1 MATFRQIVYTVL
13 DEIKSVNGDS
23 YITEEHVMFLANQYR
38 LFLLQQRINKEGASS
53 LSSSMQQTI
62 CLDLEKIET
71 IPGFSCIG
79 DIYLKSVQK
88 IPTIVDG
95 TSPSVFPY
103 DYFKTNIQYISKD
116 RMKYVGFNK
125 YLQNIIYCTIFDNY
139 LYFKSSNPQFL
150 YLEQV
155 KMQGIFEDAEAAASL
170 SCDGENSS
178 CVDALDKE
186 FPLSGD
192 LVPQMI
198 ELLTRELY
206 TALNRPSDEAN
217 NANDDIADIVAYV
230 RRNMKS
236 DLAKQITS

>member
-1 MATFRQIVYTVL
+1 MATFRHIVYTVL

-23 YITEEHVMFLANQYR
+23 YITEEHVIFLANQYR
-38 LFLLQQRINKEGASS
+38 LFLLQQKINKEGAAS
-53 LSSSMQQTI
+53 LSSSMQQVI
-62 CLDLEKIET
+62 CLDLEKIDA
-71 IPGFSCIG
+71 IPNLPCEGG
-79 DIYLKSVQK
+79 RYLRSVQK

-116 RMKYVGFNK
+116 RMKYIGFNK

-170 SCDGENSS
+170 SCDKENSS
-178 CVDALDKE
+178 CIDILDTE

-217 NANDDIADIVAYV
+217 NSNDDIADLVAYI

>member
-1 MATFRQIVYTVL
+1 MATFRHIVYTVL

-23 YITEEHVMFLANQYR
+23 YITEEHVIFLANQYR
-38 LFLLQQRINKEGASS
+38 LFLLQQKINKEGAVS
-53 LSSSMQQTI
+53 LSSSLQQVI
-62 CLDLEKIET
+62 CLDLEKIDA
-71 IPGFSCIG
+71 IPNLPCEGG
-79 DIYLKSVQK
+79 QYLRSVQK
-88 IPTIVDG
+88 IPTIVKG
-95 TSPSVFPY
+95 TSPNVFPY
-103 DYFKTNIQYISKD
+103 DYFNTNIQYITKD
-116 RMKYVGFNK
+116 RMRYVGHNK
-125 YLQNIIYCTIFDNY
+125 YLQNIIYCCLFDDY

-170 SCDGENSS
+170 SCDGENDS
-178 CVDALDKE
+178 CIDILDKE

-217 NANDDIADIVAYV
+217 NANDDIADLVAYI

>member
-1 MATFRQIVYTVL
+1 MATFRHIVYTVL

-23 YITEEHVMFLANQYR
+23 YITEEHVIFLANQYR
-38 LFLLQQRINKEGASS
+38 LFLLQQKINKEGAAS
-53 LSSSMQQTI
+53 LSSSMQQVI
-62 CLDLEKIET
+62 CLDLEKIDA
-71 IPGFSCIG
+71 IPNLPCEGG
-79 DIYLKSVQK
+79 QYLRSVQK
-88 IPTIVDG
+88 IPTIVKG
-95 TSPSVFPY
+95 TSPSVFSY

-116 RMKYVGFNK
+116 RMKYIGFNK
-125 YLQNIIYCTIFDNY
+125 YLQNIIYCTIFNDY

-170 SCDGENSS
+170 SCDRENSS
-178 CVDALDKE
+178 CIDVLDTE

-217 NANDDIADIVAYV
+217 NSNDDIADLVAYI

>member
-1 MATFRQIVYTVL
+1 MATFRHIVYTVL

-23 YITEEHVMFLANQYR
+23 YITEEHVIFLANQYR
-38 LFLLQQRINKEGASS
+38 LFLLQQKINKEGAAS
-53 LSSSMQQTI
+53 LSSSMQQVI
-62 CLDLEKIET
+62 CLDLEKIDA
-71 IPGFSCIG
+71 IPNLPCEGG
-79 DIYLKSVQK
+79 QYLRSVQK
-88 IPTIVDG
+88 IPTIVGG

-103 DYFKTNIQYISKD
+103 DYFKTNIQYVSKN

-170 SCDGENSS
+170 SCDGENGS

-217 NANDDIADIVAYV
+217 NANDDIADLVAYV

>member
-23 YITEEHVMFLANQYR
+23 YITEEHVIFLANQYR

-79 DIYLKSVQK
+79 DTYLKSVQK
-88 IPTIVDG
+88 IPTAVKG
-95 TSPSVFPY
+95 TIPVVFPY
-103 DYFKTNIQYISKD
+103 DYFNTKIQYITKD
-116 RMKYVGFNK
+116 RMKYVGYNK
-125 YLQNIIYCTIFDNY
+125 YLKNIIYCCKMDDY
-139 LYFKSSNPQFL
+139 LYLKSSNPQFI
-150 YLEQV
+150 YMEKV
-155 KMQGIFEDAEAAASL
+155 KMRGIFEDVEAAFSL
-170 SCDGENSS
+170 ACDEDTEE
-178 CVDALDKE
+178 CVDILDKE

-192 LVPQMI
+192 MIPQMV
-198 ELLTRELY
+198 ELLVKELY
-206 TALNRPSDEAN
+206 NALNRPADETN
-217 NANDDIADIVAYV
+217 NANDDIADLVAYV

-236 DLAKQITS
+236 DLAKQITT

>member
-23 YITEEHVMFLANQYR
+23 YITEEHIIFLANQYR
-38 LFLLQQRINKEGASS
+38 LFLLQQKINKEGAAS
-53 LSSSMQQTI
+53 LSSAMQQVI
-62 CLDLEKIET
+62 CLDLEEIDA
-71 IPGFSCIG
+71 IPNLPCEGG
-79 DIYLKSVQK
+79 QYLRSVQK
-88 IPTIVDG
+88 VPTIVKG
-95 TSPSVFPY
+95 TSTSVFPY

-125 YLQNIIYCTIFDNY
+125 YLQNIIYCTLFDDY
-139 LYFKSSNPQFL
+139 LYFKSNNPQFL

-170 SCDGENSS
+170 SCDKEN
-178 CVDALDKE
+178 CIDILDKE

-192 LVPQMI
+192 LIPQML

-217 NANDDIADIVAYV
+217 NANDDIADIVNYV

>member
-38 LFLLQQRINKEGASS
+38 LFLLQQKINKEGASS
-53 LSSSMQQTI
+53 LSSAMQQVL
-62 CLDLEKIET
+62 CLDLEEIDA
-71 IPGFSCIG
+71 IPNLPCEGG
-79 DIYLKSVQK
+79 QYLRSVQK
-88 IPTIVDG
+88 IPTIVKG

-125 YLQNIIYCTIFDNY
+125 YLQNIIYCTLFNDY
-139 LYFKSSNPQFL
+139 LYFKSNNPQFL

-170 SCDGENSS
+170 SCNGENDS

-198 ELLTRELY
+198 ELLVRELY
-206 TALNRPSDEAN
+206 SALNRPSDEAN
-217 NANDDIADIVAYV
+217 NANDDIADLVAYV

>member
-23 YITEEHVMFLANQYR
+23 YITEEHIIFLANQYR
-38 LFLLQQRINKEGASS
+38 LFLLQQKINKEGAAS
-53 LSSSMQQTI
+53 LSSAMQQVI
-62 CLDLEKIET
+62 CLDLEEIDA
-71 IPGFSCIG
+71 IPNLPCEGG
-79 DIYLKSVQK
+79 QYLRSVQK
-88 IPTIVDG
+88 VPTIVKG
-95 TSPSVFPY
+95 TSTSVFPY
-103 DYFKTNIQYISKD
+103 NYFKTNIQYISKD

-125 YLQNIIYCTIFDNY
+125 YLQNIIYCTLFDDY
-139 LYFKSSNPQFL
+139 LYFKSNNPQFL

-170 SCDGENSS
+170 SCDKEKD
-178 CVDALDKE
+178 CIDILDKE

-192 LVPQMI
+192 LIPQML

-217 NANDDIADIVAYV
+217 NANDDIADIVNYV

>member
-23 YITEEHVMFLANQYR
+23 YITEEHVIFLANQYR

-71 IPGFSCIG
+71 IPDFPCIG
-79 DIYLKSVQK
+79 DTYLKSVQK
-88 IPTIVDG
+88 IPTAVKG
-95 TSPSVFPY
+95 TIPVVFPY
-103 DYFKTNIQYISKD
+103 DYFNTKIQYITKD
-116 RMKYVGFNK
+116 RMKYVGYNK
-125 YLQNIIYCTIFDNY
+125 YLKNIIYCCKMDDY
-139 LYFKSSNPQFL
+139 LYLKSSNPQFL
-150 YLEQV
+150 YMEKV

-170 SCDGENSS
+170 ACDEDTEE
-178 CVDALDKE
+178 CVDTLDKE

-192 LVPQMI
+192 MIPQMV
-198 ELLTRELY
+198 ELLVKELY
-206 TALNRPSDEAN
+206 NALNRPADEAN
-217 NANDDIADIVAYV
+217 NANDDIADLVAYV

-236 DLAKQITS
+236 DLAKQITT

>member
-38 LFLLQQRINKEGASS
+38 LFLLQQKINKEGAAS
-53 LSSSMQQTI
+53 LSSSMQQVI
-62 CLDLEKIET
+62 CLDLEKIDA
-71 IPGFSCIG
+71 IPNLPCEGG
-79 DIYLKSVQK
+79 QYLRSVQK
-88 IPTIVDG
+88 VPTIVKG
-95 TSPSVFPY
+95 TSTSVFPY

-125 YLQNIIYCTIFDNY
+125 YLQNIIYCTLFDDY
-139 LYFKSSNPQFL
+139 LYFKSNNPQFL

-170 SCDGENSS
+170 SCDKEKDN
-178 CVDALDKE
+178 CIDILDKE

-192 LVPQMI
+192 LIPQML
-198 ELLTRELY
+198 ELLTMELY

-217 NANDDIADIVAYV
+217 NANDDIADIVNYV

>member
-1 MATFRQIVYTVL
+1 MATFRHIVYTVL

-23 YITEEHVMFLANQYR
+23 YITEEHVIFLANQYR
-38 LFLLQQRINKEGASS
+38 LFLLQQKINKEGAAS
-53 LSSSMQQTI
+53 LSSSMQQVI
-62 CLDLEKIET
+62 CLDLEKIDA
-71 IPGFSCIG
+71 IPNLPCEGG
-79 DIYLKSVQK
+79 QYLRSVQK
-88 IPTIVDG
+88 IPTIVGG

-116 RMKYVGFNK
+116 RMRYIGFNK

-170 SCDGENSS
+170 SCDRENSS
-178 CVDALDKE
+178 CIDVLDTE

-206 TALNRPSDEAN
+206 AALNRPSDEAN
-217 NANDDIADIVAYV
+217 NSNDDIADLVAYI

>member
-23 YITEEHVMFLANQYR
+23 YITEEHIIFLANQYR
-38 LFLLQQRINKEGASS
+38 LFLLQQKINKEGAAS
-53 LSSSMQQTI
+53 LSSAMQQVI
-62 CLDLEKIET
+62 CLDLEEIDA
-71 IPGFSCIG
+71 IPNLPCEGG
-79 DIYLKSVQK
+79 QYLRSVQK
-88 IPTIVDG
+88 VPTIVKG
-95 TSPSVFPY
+95 TSTSVFPY

-125 YLQNIIYCTIFDNY
+125 YLQNIIYCTLFDDY
-139 LYFKSSNPQFL
+139 LYFKSNNPQFL

-170 SCDGENSS
+170 SCDKEKD
-178 CVDALDKE
+178 CIDILDKE

-192 LVPQMI
+192 LIPQML

-217 NANDDIADIVAYV
+217 NANDDIADIVNYV

-236 DLAKQITS
+236 DLAKQFTS

>member
-1 MATFRQIVYTVL
+1 MATFRHIVYTVL

-23 YITEEHVMFLANQYR
+23 YITEEHVIFLANQYR
-38 LFLLQQRINKEGASS
+38 LFLLQQKINKEGASS
-53 LSSSMQQTI
+53 LSSSMQQVI
-62 CLDLEKIET
+62 CLNLREIDA
-71 IPGFSCIG
+71 IPNLPCEGG
-79 DIYLKSVQK
+79 QYLKSVQK
-88 IPTIVDG
+88 IPNIVKG
-95 TSPSVFPY
+95 TFPSVFPY

-125 YLQNIIYCTIFDNY
+125 YLQNIIYCTIFDDY
-139 LYFKSSNPQFL
+139 LYLKSSNPQFL

-155 KMQGIFEDAEAAASL
+155 KMQGIFEDVEAAASL
-170 SCDGENSS
+170 SCDEDKEN
-178 CVDALDKE
+178 CTDILDRE

-192 LVPQMI
+192 LVPQML
-198 ELLTRELY
+198 ELLTKELY
-206 TALNRPSDEAN
+206 SALNRPADEDN